1 MANHREL
8 RAEQFEHDLIHR
20 AISDAAFRSE
30 LVANPNAVLRR
41 ELNKVKGSIA
51 PGVNVHVIEE
61 NAANIYI
68 VLPPR
73 GNVGGSYDP
82 YKIGR
87 S

>member
-1 MANHREL
+1 MANHREI
-8 RAEQFEHDLIHR
+8 RAEQFEHDIIHR
-20 AISDAAFRSE
+20 AISDSAFRAE

-41 ELNKVKGSIA
+41 ELAKVRGNIG
-51 PGVNVHVIEE
+51 PHVNVHVIEE
-61 NAANIYI
+61 NASNIYI

-73 GNVGGSYDP
+73 GFVPKGYDP